1 MGFKNIPFK
10 YLYTTWD
17 GYNLVNKF
25 ILRRTNAILSKH
37 LPPKVVEVVCCKLGP
52 LQSQL
57 YTHFLESKTAKAAL
71 TGKHTMAGRGA
82 QVKNRFSTHGF

>member
-1 MGFKNIPFK
+1 MCVPLFRNST
-10 YLYTTWD
+10 LVAL
-17 GYNLVNKF
+17 YNLVNKF

-37 LPPKVVEVVCCKLGP
+37 LPPKVVEVVCCKMGP

-71 TGKHTMAGRGA
+71 TGKHTMVGRCGL
-82 QVKNRFSTHGF
+82 